1 MKRPVLLF
9 AVSAV
14 MGSASALASEPAA
27 SPPTAS
33 ASEQAMVAGIDAR
46 TGKLRQLSDAEVAE
60 LSRQA
65 QVQSSQRVRSENAAW
80 AALPQTTAEA
90 DRTLRVLPNGLSVAT
105 LPVSAMHSLTA
116 QLDAEG
122 KLVVSESGHGHGP
135 GSQEVGE

>member
-65 QVQSSQRVRSENAAW
+65 PVQSSQRVRSENAAW